1 MKRILALTLVAFI
14 ALTILVSC
22 GGNESGNE
30 DQGEDNVLVG
40 KWEESVTGV
49 YEFKRNGTLTLTSFG
64 VTFPGTYSINGDIL
78 TLEIDL
84 GEGTPPTTY
93 TGKFKVEDD
102 SLYLYNDADRV
113 SAIFTRVN

>member
-1 MKRILALTLVAFI
+1 MKKVIALALVAVMALVMLA
-14 ALTILVSC
+14 SC
-22 GGNESGNE
+22 GGGNGNE

-64 VTFPGTYSINGDIL
+64 VTFPGTYSINGEIL
-78 TLEIDL
+78 TLDIDL
-84 GEGTPPTTY
+84 GDSVPPTTY

-102 SLYLYNDADRV
+102 KLYLYNDSDRV